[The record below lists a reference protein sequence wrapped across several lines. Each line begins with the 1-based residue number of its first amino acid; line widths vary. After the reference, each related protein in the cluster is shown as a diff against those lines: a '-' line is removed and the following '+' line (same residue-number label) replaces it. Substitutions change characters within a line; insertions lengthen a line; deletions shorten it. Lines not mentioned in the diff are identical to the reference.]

1 MLRNLNEIVRSWI
14 RLLGNEQSTAGLVV
28 ISSLVVGMDPSEGGR
43 EGQGPGPDSG
53 AGVGSVAGGVG
64 QKVRSP

>member
-1 MLRNLNEIVRSWI
+1 M
-14 RLLGNEQSTAGLVV
+14 V